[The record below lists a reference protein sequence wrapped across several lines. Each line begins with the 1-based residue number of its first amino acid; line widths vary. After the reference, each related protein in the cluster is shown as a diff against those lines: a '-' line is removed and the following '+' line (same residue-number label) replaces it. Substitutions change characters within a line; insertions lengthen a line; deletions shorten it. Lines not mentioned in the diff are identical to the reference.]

1 MQEITAIQR
10 LNLFVS
16 RLALAATL
24 FSLYKVTKK

>member
-16 RLALAATL
+16 CLALAAAL
-24 FSLYKVTKK
+24 FNLYKVTKK